1 MFILKYGILIVM
13 FLIAIIFTINR
24 NQKVR
29 VIGLAI
35 TFLSLISYCVLLFGV
50 ETILNPVF
58 IIFYITI
65 AFGVFLF
72 VYKKLRNIKFQ
83 KESYDD
89 INYLN
94 RDISTEY
101 PPSIVGYL
109 VNQNLGYRDLIADII
124 ELYAK
129 KIINISKVENQEE
142 RKIKFYLQDRDYANK
157 INSQSQMYIINTLI
171 NDINGNQTFNFEK
184 WKQLVLQE
192 YKDRKFA
199 KKRNADDS
207 KKCIFIIIL
216 CMVILGGILGLVIGQ
231 GTDTVIY
238 TTLFGIII
246 GGFLGTLIGFQY
258 ISFIKSSENTNV
270 FLSKYGEEEL
280 KKWMKFK
287 RFIKDYTLIEEKSV
301 DEINIYESYIP
312 YAIALGVNVKY
323 KNKKFDIFDENELE
337 SIVNESDE
345 VNFLRSMGISI

>member
-101 PPSIVGYL
+101 PPSVVGYL
-109 VNQNLGYRDLIADII
+109 INNRLKYKDLIADIM
-124 ELYAK
+124 ELYAE
-129 KIINISKVENQEE
+129 KIIDISKSNEQGEKKTN
-142 RKIKFYLQDRDYANK
+142 FYLTDKEYRSNVKSKSY
-157 INSQSQMYIINTLI
+157 IYII
-171 NDINGNQTFNFEK
+171 DI
-184 WKQLVLQE
+184 V
-192 YKDRKFA
+192 YFA
-199 KKRNADDS
+199 E
-207 KKCIFIIIL
+207 IIYNYL
-216 CMVILGGILGLVIGQ
+216 
-231 GTDTVIY
+231 
-238 TTLFGIII
+238 
-246 GGFLGTLIGFQY
+246 
-258 ISFIKSSENTNV
+258 
-270 FLSKYGEEEL
+270 
-280 KKWMKFK
+280 
-287 RFIKDYTLIEEKSV
+287 
-301 DEINIYESYIP
+301 
-312 YAIALGVNVKY
+312 
-323 KNKKFDIFDENELE
+323 
-337 SIVNESDE
+337 
-345 VNFLRSMGISI
+345 